1 MHYSR
6 KLRISYQPGYHRRP
20 SLRLQGLWF
29 LEAGYRVGDQ
39 IEVVI
44 LPEFLV
50 IAKEGEHPITTSES
64 AAWLTG
70 DDHSCN

>member
-1 MHYSR
+1 MNYTR

-29 LEAGYRVGDQ
+29 LEAGYSVGDQ

-44 LPEFLV
+44 LPEFIV
-50 IAKEGEHPITTSES
+50 IAKEGEHPITTPES
-64 AAWLTG
+64 TAFFRDA
-70 DDHSCN
+70 